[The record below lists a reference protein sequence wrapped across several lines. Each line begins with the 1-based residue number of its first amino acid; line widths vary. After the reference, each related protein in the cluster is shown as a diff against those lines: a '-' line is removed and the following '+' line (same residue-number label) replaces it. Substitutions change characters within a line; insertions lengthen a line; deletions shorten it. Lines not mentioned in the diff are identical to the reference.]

1 MMGLILAFLL
11 FATGCIH
18 HFRGGGS
25 IWAPML
31 VQWQDVKQKKLVK
44 GTLGF
49 IWHGVTLWFIGM
61 TGLALYAY
69 VTPHIAQ
76 GIYLS
81 LAIQNL
87 SFAIIASLY
96 GKLVYGRFLASP
108 QWLFF
113 WPIAVAAFVAYSGA
127 M

>member
-1 MMGLILAFLL
+1 MGIVLAVLIFI
-11 FATGCIH
+11 TGCIH
-18 HFRGGGS
+18 HFKGGRS

-31 VQWQDVKQKKLVK
+31 MQWQDVEQRKLVK

-61 TGLALYAY
+61 AGLAIYANFA
-69 VTPHIAQ
+69 PNLAQ
-76 GIYLS
+76 GIYISILV
-81 LAIQNL
+81 QNL

-96 GKLVYGRFLASP
+96 GKLVYGKFSASP

-113 WPIAVAAFVAYSGA
+113 WPITISAFLAFISA
-127 M
+127 

>member
-1 MMGLILAFLL
+1 MGLILAFLI

-18 HFRGGGS
+18 HFKGGRS

-31 VQWQDVKQKKLVK
+31 AQWQDVKQRKLVK

-49 IWHGVTLWFIGM
+49 IWYGVTLWFVGM
-61 TGLALYAY
+61 TGLAIYAY
-69 VTPHIAQ
+69 ICPNMAQ

-81 LAIQNL
+81 LAVQNL

-96 GKLVYGRFLASP
+96 GKLVYGKFMASP

-113 WPIAVAAFVAYSGA
+113 WPISFTAFLAFISG
-127 M
+127 